1 MHGVA
6 LVCAPRA
13 DAQDFAREA
22 GEHYRERQMQKT
34 IGRSI
39 ALAVA
44 ALWSLPTAAGDLRPP
59 TVYVAPGG
67 VYIGSAQ
74 VYTGPGV
81 ANGQGAYVVPG
92 PAYVPGYGPSVP
104 APAYVPNGYG
114 PNGYGPNG
122 YGPNGYGPD
131 YAVPSPTYAP
141 GYGPGYEPPPLS
153 VYGSRYG
160 ARPAARPRVY
170 ASPYPAEYAP
180 RPPVAVPYNGGRRCV
195 AAYGRVICD

>member
-1 MHGVA
+1 MHDA
-6 LVCAPRA
+6 ARVCAPQA

-22 GEHYRERQMQKT
+22 GEHYWERQMQKT
-34 IGRSI
+34 IRRSI

-44 ALWSLPTAAGDLRPP
+44 ALWSLPAAAGDLPPP

-74 VYTGPGV
+74 VYTGPGI

-92 PAYVPGYGPSVP
+92 PAYGPGYVPP
-104 APAYVPNGYG
+104 APAYVPD
-114 PNGYGPNG
+114 G

-131 YAVPSPTYAP
+131 YVVPAPTYAP
-141 GYGPGYEPPPLS
+141 GYGPPASYEPPPLS

-160 ARPAARPRVY
+160 GRPAVRARAY

-180 RPPVAVPYNGGRRCV
+180 RPPVAVPYNGGGRCV
-195 AAYGRVICD
+195 AAYGRMICN